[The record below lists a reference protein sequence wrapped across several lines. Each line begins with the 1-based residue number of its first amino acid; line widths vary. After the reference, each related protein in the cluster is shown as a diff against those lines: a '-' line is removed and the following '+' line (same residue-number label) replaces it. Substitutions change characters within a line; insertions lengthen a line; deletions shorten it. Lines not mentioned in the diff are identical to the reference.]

1 MSKLMPYIL
10 MMVILF
16 MLLISWKNVLG
27 YYSSITKS
35 YQAHIDKA
43 EAYMEKEIYIDAVS
57 EYELAL
63 KVKTDD
69 YDLAM
74 KIVDLYDKLENENGW
89 IKACQN
95 AISTDKSQKEPY
107 IMLADYYIENAKFQN
122 AYDVLKE
129 AEQNLEDTT
138 EITARLI
145 DIKGRYTIENIRYE
159 SVTPFFYSDDLKT
172 GYAVVSS
179 EGKEG
184 LIDTSRK
191 VTASIKYE
199 EIGLPGQDVIP
210 IYQDNKW
217 YYINMDGYRKLV
229 PDNSAEYLGT
239 FHNNYAPAKVN
250 GVYGYLDKKMQESHF
265 EYEYAGCFSNGI
277 AAVKKDGKWAVI
289 DTSFKNVTGFDFDE
303 ILMDDYGFCSVYDVF
318 FAKQGN
324 KYYLYDTAGN
334 RLSEGF
340 EDAKLFASDEPA
352 AVKKDGKWGFVS
364 KSGETLLE
372 FKYEDANSFSLGYA
386 PYCEKERWGC
396 IDENGAVLIKP
407 EFDDLKP
414 FSNNGYALAESGGI
428 QNFVV
433 ITIYK

>member
-1 MSKLMPYIL
+1 M
-10 MMVILF
+10 
-16 MLLISWKNVLG
+16 
-27 YYSSITKS
+27 
-35 YQAHIDKA
+35 
-43 EAYMEKEIYIDAVS
+43 
-57 EYELAL
+57 
-63 KVKTDD
+63 
-69 YDLAM
+69 
-74 KIVDLYDKLENENGW
+74 
-89 IKACQN
+89 
-95 AISTDKSQKEPY
+95 
-107 IMLADYYIENAKFQN
+107 
-122 AYDVLKE
+122 
-129 AEQNLEDTT
+129 
-138 EITARLI
+138 
-145 DIKGRYTIENIRYE
+145 
-159 SVTPFFYSDDLKT
+159 
-172 GYAVVSS
+172 
-179 EGKEG
+179 
-184 LIDTSRK
+184 
-191 VTASIKYE
+191 TASIKYE

-210 IYQDNKW
+210 IYQDSEW
-217 YYINMDGYRKLV
+217 YYINMNGYRKLV

-303 ILMDDYGFCSVYDVF
+303 ILIDDYGFCSVYDVF
-318 FAKQGN
+318 FAKQGD

-386 PYCEKERWGC
+386 PYCEKGKWGC

-414 FSNNGYALAESGGI
+414 FSNNGYALAESDGI